1 MDKNIATEL
10 EKWNA
15 ADTASRKC
23 YRQLQNLWAARKAA
37 SDSLNTMLD
46 FTEPRR
52 SLILNLESTSFKCS
66 RTLVQKPLTIR
77 AVKRGLE
84 KCIDG
89 EENVN
94 AIINVI
100 QAERGKE
107 VRQIITRVNK

>member
-1 MDKNIATEL
+1 MDKNIAVEL
-10 EKWNA
+10 EKWHT

-23 YRQLQNLWAARKAA
+23 YEELRNLWSVRKDA
-37 SDSLNTMLD
+37 SDSLNTMLAR
-46 FTEPRR
+46 TEPNR
-52 SLILNLESTSFKCS
+52 SLLLNLESMSFKFS
-66 RTLVQKPLTIR
+66 RTVVRKPLTIG

-84 KCIDG
+84 KCIEG

-107 VRQIITRVNK
+107 VRQLISRVKK